1 MLTRGPILGL
11 NHVLAQHAWA
21 RQRLMPH
28 AGCMVQFQLP
38 PLPDLS
44 LYITEAGLVQAAA
57 ADAVPNLLINIRPA
71 AVPLILAHH
80 PAMLNDIEITGSPE
94 LVQVI
99 RQLFSELEWDFEE
112 DLSKVFGDIAAHRL
126 ARAGR
131 ELFAWQRE
139 AGLRLARNFAEY
151 WTEEQP
157 LIARRDDL
165 AQFSG
170 EVNRLRDDLER
181 LDKRLEHLQQRQQ
194 RQTR

>member
-28 AGCMVQFQLP
+28 AGCTVQFQLP

-44 LYITEAGLVQAAA
+44 LCITEAGLIEAAA
-57 ADAVPNLLINIRPA
+57 ADAIPHLLINIKPA
-71 AVPLILAHH
+71 AVPLILLHH
-80 PAMLNDIEITGSPE
+80 PAMLNDIDITGSPE

-99 RQLFSELEWDFEE
+99 RQLFSELEWDFED
-112 DLSKVFGDIAAHRL
+112 DLSKVFGDIAAHRM
-126 ARAGR
+126 AVAGR
-131 ELFAWQRE
+131 EFFSWQRE
-139 AGLRLARNFAEY
+139 AGLRLAHNFAEY

-165 AQFSG
+165 ARFSG
-170 EVNRLRDDLER
+170 EVSKLRDDIDH
-181 LDKRLEHLQQRQQ
+181 LDKRLEHLQQR
-194 RQTR
+194 RAR

>member
-28 AGCMVQFQLP
+28 AGYMVQFQLP

-44 LYITEAGLVQAAA
+44 LYITEAGLVEAAA

-112 DLSKVFGDIAAHRL
+112 DLSKVFGDIAAHRM

-181 LDKRLEHLQQRQQ
+181 LDKRLEHLQQRQ
-194 RQTR
+194 TR

>member
-181 LDKRLEHLQQRQQ
+181 LDKRLEHLQQRQ
-194 RQTR
+194 TR